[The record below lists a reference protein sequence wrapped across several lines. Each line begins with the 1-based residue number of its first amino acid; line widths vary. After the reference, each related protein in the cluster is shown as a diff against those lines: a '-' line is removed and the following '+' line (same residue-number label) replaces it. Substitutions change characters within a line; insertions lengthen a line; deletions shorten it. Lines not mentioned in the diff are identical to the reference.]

1 MDAIATI
8 LGYQIIEQLYA
19 GTRTLV
25 YRSIRNRDRQ
35 PAVIKILR
43 HEYPNFNELLQFRN
57 QYIIAKNLD
66 CPSIVKPLALEVYRN
81 SYALVLEDFGGVSL
95 SDYFKLS
102 TDASEIYKSLHL
114 TEFFNLAIQL
124 TDTLDYLYQN
134 RVIHKD
140 IKPANILINP
150 ETKQVKLI
158 DFSISS
164 LLPRE
169 TQEIQNPNVLEGT
182 LAYLSPEQT
191 GRMNRGTDYRSD
203 FYSLGVTFYQ
213 LLTGQLPFA
222 SADAM
227 ELVHFHL
234 AKQPRSIHKINP
246 EIPVTLSNIVNKL
259 LAKNA
264 ENRYQS
270 ALGIKYDLEKCLN
283 QWQTTGK
290 IGDFQLAKLDIT
302 DRFIIPEK
310 LYGRE
315 QEVSELL
322 TAFERISAGSTEMML
337 VAGFSGIGKTGVVNE
352 VHKPIVRQRGYFIK
366 GKYDQ
371 FQRNIPFSAF
381 VQAFRDLISQLLSES
396 DAQLQIWK
404 TQILAAVGEN
414 GQVLI
419 DVIPDLQKII
429 GKQPQVTELS
439 GNAAQNRFNLIFK
452 KFLQVFTVKKHPL
465 VMFLDDLQW
474 ADSASLNLLELLMED
489 SGYLLVLGAYR
500 DNEVSPGHPL
510 MLKLDRLVKAG
521 AKINTITLGPLQLED
536 LNHLVADTLNC
547 DSQLAQALTK
557 LVYRKTQGNPFF
569 ATQFLKAL
577 YDDKLIN
584 FAPPQ
589 SPFSNGGTP
598 GGWQCDIAKV
608 QALALTDDVV
618 EFMALQLQ
626 KLPAETQDILKLA
639 ACISAEF
646 DLNTLVIVSEKT
658 PGMTA
663 RALWKALQSG
673 LVIPTTKIYKFF
685 TESDTEEVFNSAS
698 NSSYRFLH
706 DRVQQAAYSLIPD
719 HQKQATH
726 LQIGTLLQQNS
737 SETAR
742 EEKLFEIVG
751 HLNLG
756 QELIVQPSDR
766 EALAKF
772 NLQAG
777 KKARHSTA
785 YAAAKTYLETGIK
798 LLQTNCWKNQYDLTL
813 ALYVEATEAAYL
825 NTDIDEMERLVTE
838 VLQQAKTALDTV
850 KVYGLKIKAYTSQGK
865 FIEAIHTGLTI
876 LKQFDIYL
884 PESPDVEDVARVS
897 QETQGFLGSKQPG
910 ELLHLPE
917 MTNPQI
923 LAAMEII
930 NEISVPA
937 YLTKPNLNSLIIM
950 TQMNLSMIYGNAP
963 VSALGYSSY
972 GLFLCAIA
980 GDIDRG
986 YEFGQLALNLL
997 SKLKEKKLEARVLF
1011 VTTTFIFH
1019 WKVHIKETLKLL
1031 QNAYSSGWESGSL
1044 MDLGYAAYIYGTH
1057 AYLMGYELSQ
1067 LQQEMTAYSLVLAQI
1082 NQQTQLKYN
1091 ELYRQSVLNLL
1102 GQTAC
1107 PFLLLG
1113 EAKKE
1118 QNLLAQYQQNNDK
1131 TGLWH
1136 FCFNK
1141 LVLCY
1146 LFQRIEQAVEY
1157 IQRAEDYLGG
1167 GKGMCNIPA
1176 FHFYASLTRLSVL
1189 PSYPQYKQE
1198 KLWEQ
1203 VAESQKNLQN
1213 WATHAPMNHL
1223 HKYYLVEAETNRVLA
1238 NKMAAIECY
1247 DLAIQGAKDNEYIQ
1261 EEALANELA
1270 AKFYLG
1276 WGKEKVAAGYMQEAY
1291 YCYARW
1297 GAKAKVTDL
1306 EKGYPQLLAPIL
1318 QLPRAVNSFKETIA
1332 RETITSSKTS
1342 SSASEFLDL
1351 ATLLKASQA
1360 ISGEIEL
1367 NKLLTT
1373 LLKIAIANAGA
1384 SKCVLLLKQD
1394 SSLILVAMVEEGKS
1408 PQLLP
1413 SIPLEASQDLAVSV
1427 VNTVKHTLQP
1437 VVLVDARI
1445 DTQFAVDSYIEKYQP
1460 KSIICSPILNQG
1472 YSIGVLYLENNLT
1485 VGAFTGDRIEVLN
1498 LICAQAAISLENAR
1512 LYQAAKQALTDLKQ
1526 AQLQI
1531 VQSEKMSVLGNLVAG
1546 IAHEI
1551 NNPIGFLG
1559 GNIQP
1564 ALDYINDLLGLIDL
1578 VQAKYPQLDPE
1589 IQEEIENIELDY
1601 IRKDLP
1607 KLVGSMRE
1615 GVNRIRDISN
1625 SLRTFSRAD
1634 TDRPVACNL
1643 QDGIDSTLMI
1653 LKHRLKANETRPEIV
1668 VIKDYSNL
1676 PLVECY
1682 AGQLNQV
1689 FMNLLANAIDA
1700 FDESNQGK
1708 NYAEIANQI
1717 TIVTELSS
1725 DRQQA
1730 IVRIKDNGLGMNEEV
1745 QSHIFDHLFTT
1756 KPVGKG
1762 TGLGLAIAR
1771 QIVVEKHRGQITVH
1785 SALNKGTE
1793 FTITIPVNP

>member
-25 YRSIRNRDRQ
+25 YRSIRNSDRQ

-102 TDASEIYKSLHL
+102 TDASEINKSLHL

-191 GRMNRGTDYRSD
+191 GRMNRGIDYRSD

-234 AKQPRSIHKINP
+234 AKQPISIHKINP

-270 ALGIKYDLEKCLN
+270 ALGIKYDLENCLT

-290 IGDFQLAKLDIT
+290 IGDFKLAKLDIT

-315 QEVSELL
+315 KEVSELL

-396 DAQLQIWK
+396 DAQLEIWK

-419 DVIPDLQKII
+419 DVIPDLEKII
-429 GKQPQVTELS
+429 GKQPLATELS

-521 AKINTITLGPLQLED
+521 AKINTITLAPLQLED
-536 LNHLVADTLNC
+536 LNHLVSDTLNC

-557 LVYRKTQGNPFF
+557 LVYQKTQGNPFF
-569 ATQFLKAL
+569 ATQFIKAL
-577 YDDKLIN
+577 YDDKLIK
-584 FAPPQ
+584 FSPPQ
-589 SPFSNGGTP
+589 SPLSNAGTP

-685 TESDTEEVFNSAS
+685 TESDSEEVFNSAS

-726 LQIGTLLQQNS
+726 LLIGTLLQQNY

-756 QELIVQPSDR
+756 QELIVQPSER
-766 EALAKF
+766 EALAQL

-865 FIEAIHTGLTI
+865 FLEAIQTGLTI

-884 PESPDVEDVARVS
+884 PESPNLEDVARVS

-910 ELLHLPE
+910 ELLDLPE

-997 SKLKEKKLEARVLF
+997 SKFKQKKLEARVLF

-1019 WKVHIKETLKLL
+1019 WKVHVKETLKLL

-1102 GQTAC
+1102 GQTAS

-1113 EAKKE
+1113 EAEKE
-1118 QNLLAQYQQNNDK
+1118 QNLLGQYQQNNDK

-1157 IQRAEDYLGG
+1157 IERAEDYLAG

-1203 VAESQKNLQN
+1203 VAESQKNLQK

-1223 HKYYLVEAETNRVLA
+1223 HKYYLVEAETNRILA
-1238 NKMAAIECY
+1238 NKLAAIECY
-1247 DLAIQGAKDNEYIQ
+1247 DLAIQGAKANEYIQ

-1318 QLPRAVNSFKETIA
+1318 QLPRAVDSFKETIA

-1342 SSASEFLDL
+1342 SSAYEFLDL

-1373 LLKIAIANAGA
+1373 LLKIVIANAGA

-1394 SSLILVAMVEEGKS
+1394 SSLTLVAMVEEGKS

-1413 SIPLEASQDLAVSV
+1413 SIPLESSQDLAVSV
-1427 VNTVKHTLQP
+1427 VNIVKHTLQP

-1472 YSIGVLYLENNLT
+1472 QSIGVLYLENNLT

-1512 LYQAAKQALTDLKQ
+1512 LYQAAQQALTDLKQ
-1526 AQLQI
+1526 AQLKI

-1578 VQAKYPQLDPE
+1578 VQAKYPQLEPE

-1643 QDGIDSTLMI
+1643 HDGIDSTLMI

-1708 NYAEIANQI
+1708 NYEEIANHI

-1730 IVRIKDNGLGMNEEV
+1730 IVRIKDNGLGMNEDV

-1756 KPVGKG
+1756 KAVGKG
-1762 TGLGLAIAR
+1762 TGLGLAIAS
-1771 QIVVEKHRGQITVH
+1771 QIVVEKHGGQITVN
-1785 SALNKGTE
+1785 SALNQGTE
-1793 FTITIPVNP
+1793 FTIAIPVNP